1 MLIQTNFIAGK
12 MNKSVDERLV
22 PVGEY
27 VDAMNVRLGSTE
39 TTEIGAVENSKGNL
53 QLTTIGYGGNPLSKA
68 ARCIGAYEDG
78 MTETIYWFITDPN
91 NISSA
96 SGKVDMVLSYNTNTN
111 SLIYHIV
118 SETVLNFN
126 QTYLITGVDKISDY
140 LYWTDDINP
149 PRYINITRN
158 YNDDTAAVNPL
169 IEEDISVIVK
179 PPGFESDNLAA
190 GTEPLGAPHLELV
203 NNGSTED
210 YLEMRFLCFAYRYRY
225 QDGGY
230 SATSLF
236 TNPAFSPKE
245 FKFNLEN
252 YQNDGMVNRYNQATI
267 TFSSGSRRVTEIQL
281 LYKES
286 SNNNIYV
293 INRLNKADLGMA
305 NNTFYN
311 RTFTNSKILT
321 LLGSDEILRLYDN
334 VPRFAKAQTIQGNRL
349 IYGNY
354 VDQYDIVPKEGG
366 TTIPM
371 EYQATPVSL
380 GLSGDDLGDPTTASA
395 TWTIDPAGGETL
407 VDGEIS
413 FDCSGLLTSGSQID
427 AGTQLVFYLGM
438 QNVKVVDRSPVLPGA
453 DFNGTPIDDF
463 EVALNFVCPVPYATV
478 NDLLTSSEFAAAVGT
493 TAGMQQILPPSSG
506 CTSINSGASLTDR
519 FNFSICG
526 SNGVI
531 SGAGNTLFLYN
542 TSISGQ
548 CPPAPIL
555 PVPAIPTDPPNG
567 TCAQQPFSFSV
578 AGSTVTFQAP
588 AAQYYFIDGA
598 SVVTN
603 QFNYFAFNAPESSA
617 AFSTIPNRL
626 SLHSDRDYAVGVV
639 YMDDYGR
646 ASTVLTTQNNT
657 VYFPASAMTT
667 KNKVE
672 VTLENLAPYWAT
684 KYKFVMK
691 PSQGNYNTIYSN
703 IVYQQD
709 GTGDAGSDPAGG
721 VPNPAGNL
729 NVADLSS
736 FWFRL
741 DGDSQN
747 LVGVGDLLTVKTD
760 AVGATNARLTCEVLD
775 KEAMYSRQITNTSL
789 PGTYIRLK
797 PNGWQAIDPTGTAN
811 IDCKKTGTNDD
822 KNSCGPTLK
831 CGINDGGTAAAI
843 PAGSSLFVRVR
854 NSRETGSE
862 TAKCN
867 TVEIDWEARLTASA
881 DYANIHDMLIGE
893 QFVNYVNGDAAIINI
908 GPLGLEFDT
917 NLYTPT
923 TTPTCAPFYGYIFV
937 QEDSVTGEQFLCMD
951 GNIPMCRKGLSKKEA
966 KFKFDVELSF
976 SPGIFCFE
984 SETQEVDPNLFY
996 DASDLLDL
1004 TEIGGFKY
1012 HNATTVFDPATQQ
1025 ESITGGCV
1033 TGNCQN
1039 QTPTQPLMTTL
1050 DFGTCYVFGN
1060 GVESFRI
1067 EDRIDGK
1074 FFLLGERVVAVSNQD
1089 FKEADRFAGMTY
1101 SGVFSDSA
1109 NSNNLNEF
1117 NLGLVNF
1124 KDLETSFGPI
1134 MKMHSRETDI
1144 LILQE
1149 DRISYVLSGKNVITD
1164 STGGG
1169 AITSVPEVLGTQ
1181 VARIEEYGISFNPES
1196 FTSWGHNMYFTD
1208 TKRGAVL
1215 MLQGASANSDQLTTI
1230 SSFGMRSW
1238 FRDQFNA
1245 ELTTQ
1250 KLGGYDPYMNEYVLS
1265 TNDQPVPIP
1274 LTKLPCNQTVTQEKK
1289 SDDLTYEVDLGTI
1302 IGAIQIPY
1310 TISAGTIN
1318 ITVNWNGVDYSPPG
1332 NPVNTSGSFSFNKTS
1347 ATPSKAIV
1355 TIVPVGGYAT
1365 YGVTIKCPPETPL
1378 TLVQVV
1384 VNTTNYF
1391 GEGIH
1396 TEFAWDD
1403 GTTFSPTQSNGISL
1417 NNSTPTSSYIAQTGI
1432 RSDGMFPYD
1441 GASVTLRTRKI
1452 APDTFD
1458 FNPLLHRFK
1467 ILSSNTLYTDTTAD
1481 IDALLGLASNITPIT
1496 TPTPPVHQAEA
1507 VGTIQG
1513 GTFNMAA
1520 GNQYLYLI
1528 WDFRD
1533 ITCAQLCYSN
1543 TDYAEVCCDCSTDCN
1558 VCWFSPV
1565 QANSL
1570 SACLVNTDSFGAA
1583 QYSFNG
1589 SNIIPELGDICWA
1602 DPGLVCDNTSGFLPV
1617 GYYIVDPSQPS
1628 AASPKNWIQVGAS
1641 GVVIQT
1647 GTC

>member
-53 QLTTIGYGGNPLSKA
+53 QLTNVGYGGNPLSKA

-91 NISSA
+91 NSSSA

-111 SLIYHIV
+111 SLLYHLV

-158 YNDDTAAVNPL
+158 YNDDTAAINPL
-169 IEEDISVIVK
+169 VEEDISVIVK
-179 PPGFESDNLAA
+179 PPGFEDDNTAT
-190 GTEPLGAPHLELV
+190 GTEPLGAPHLELS
-203 NNGSTED
+203 NNGSAED

-236 TNPAFSPKE
+236 TTPAFSPRD
-245 FKFNLEN
+245 FKFNLET
-252 YQNDGMVNRYNQATI
+252 YQNDGMINRYNQATI

-293 INRLNKADLGMA
+293 IDRLNKADLGLA
-305 NNTFYN
+305 NDTFYN

-321 LLGSDEILRLYDN
+321 VLGSDELLRLYDN
-334 VPRFAKAQTIQGNRL
+334 VPRYAKAQTIQGNRL
-349 IYGNY
+349 MYGNY
-354 VDQYDIVPKEGG
+354 VDQYDITPTEGG
-366 TTIPM
+366 STIPM

-380 GLSGDDLGDPTTASA
+380 GLVGEDLADPTTTSA
-395 TWTIDPAGGETL
+395 TWTIDPAGGQTL
-407 VDGEIS
+407 GDGQIS
-413 FDCSGLLTSGSQID
+413 FDCSGLLASAASIPE
-427 AGTQLVFYLGM
+427 GTQVRFVLGM
-438 QNVKVVDRSPVLPGA
+438 QNVLAVDRSPVLPGA
-453 DFNGTPIDDF
+453 DFVSNLIPDF
-463 EVALNFVCPVPYATV
+463 ELVLNFICPVTYATV
-478 NDLLTSSEFAAAVGT
+478 NDMLTSSEFAAVVGT
-493 TAGMQQILPPSSG
+493 TAGMQQILPPSTACS
-506 CTSINSGASLTDR
+506 TISSGASLTDR

-526 SNGVI
+526 T
-531 SGAGNTLFLYN
+531 SGLVSPAGNTLFLYN

-555 PVPAIPTDPPNG
+555 PVPSIPTDPPNG

-588 AAQYYFIDGA
+588 AAQYYFVDA
-598 SVVTN
+598 LNVVTN
-603 QFNYFAFNAPESSA
+603 QFNYFTFDPTVSTA
-617 AFSTIPNRL
+617 AFSTVPDRL
-626 SLHSDRDYAVGVV
+626 SLHSDRDYEVGVV
-639 YMDDYGR
+639 YMDEYGR

-657 VYFPASAMTT
+657 VYFPASTMTT
-667 KNKVE
+667 RNRVE

-709 GTGDAGSDPAGG
+709 GSGDAGYSSA
-721 VPNPAGNL
+721 VSSSVIPAGNL
-729 NVADLSS
+729 TIPDLTS

-741 DGDSQN
+741 DGDNQN
-747 LVGVGDLLTVKTD
+747 LVKVGDILTVKTD
-760 AVGATNARLTCEVLD
+760 ALGATNSRLTAEVLD
-775 KEAMYSRQITNTSL
+775 KEVMYSRQITNTSL
-789 PGTYIRLK
+789 PGTYMRLK
-797 PNGWQAIDPTGTAN
+797 PNGWQAFDPNGLTN
-811 IDCKKTGTNDD
+811 IDCSKTSTNENRD
-822 KNSCGPTLK
+822 CGATLK
-831 CGINDGGTAAAI
+831 CGINDSGTAAAI
-843 PAGSSLFVRVR
+843 PAGSALYVRVR
-854 NSRETGSE
+854 NDREAGGS
-862 TAKCN
+862 KCN
-867 TVEIDWEARLTASA
+867 TVEIEWEARITATS
-881 DYANIHDMLIGE
+881 DYDNIYDMLIGE
-893 QFVNYVNGDAAIINI
+893 QFESLVTPGSALINTDMEI
-908 GPLGLEFDT
+908 YFIDT
-917 NLYTPT
+917 LYPT
-923 TTPTCAPFYGYIFV
+923 TGLIQTPPCDFFVSKIFV

-951 GNIPMCRKGLSKKEA
+951 GNIPMCRRGFAKKKA
-966 KFKFDVELSF
+966 KFRFDVELSF

-984 SETQEVDPNLFY
+984 SETQEADPNLFY

-1004 TEIGGFKY
+1004 TEIGGLKY

-1025 ESITGGCV
+1025 ETITTGCV
-1033 TGNCQN
+1033 TGNCQD
-1039 QTPTQPLMTTL
+1039 QSPTQPLITTL
-1050 DFGTCYVFGN
+1050 DFGNCYVFGN

-1117 NLGLVNF
+1117 NLGLVNY

-1144 LILQE
+1144 LVLQE
-1149 DRISYVLSGKNVITD
+1149 DRISYVLSSKNVVTD

-1169 AITSVPEVLGTQ
+1169 AIVSVPEVLGQ
-1181 VARIEEYGISFNPES
+1181 QIARIEEYGISFNPES
-1196 FTSWGHNMYFTD
+1196 FTSWGSAMFFTD

-1215 MLQGASANSDQLTTI
+1215 MLQGASANSDQLTNI

-1274 LTKLPCNQTVTQEKK
+1274 LVKTPCNQTVNQEKQ
-1289 SDDLTYEVDLGTI
+1289 SSTITYEVDLGTI
-1302 IGAIQIPY
+1302 IGAVQIPY
-1310 TISAGTIN
+1310 IISSGTIN
-1318 ITVNWNGVDYSPPG
+1318 IRVKWNGINYNSG
-1332 NPVNTSGSFSFNKTS
+1332 NVNTSGSFSFNKTS
-1347 ATPSKAIV
+1347 ATPSTAIV
-1355 TIVPVGGYAT
+1355 EITPIGGEAT
-1365 YGVTIKCPPETPL
+1365 YGVTVKCPPQTPL
-1378 TLVQVV
+1378 TLIQVV

-1396 TEFAWDD
+1396 TEFSWND
-1403 GTTFSPTQSNGISL
+1403 GTTFSPTQSNGITL

-1441 GASVTLRTRKI
+1441 GASVTLNTRKI
-1452 APDTFD
+1452 SPDTFD

-1467 ILSSNTLYTDTTAD
+1467 ILSSNTLYNNTTAD
-1481 IDALLGLASNITPIT
+1481 ISTLLGAASNITPIT
-1496 TPTPPVHQAEA
+1496 NPTPPVYKAEE

-1513 GTFNMAA
+1513 GTFTMPI

-1533 ITCAQLCYSN
+1533 ITCSELCYSN
-1543 TDYAEVCCDCSTDCN
+1543 TDYEEVCCDCSTACN

-1565 QANSL
+1565 QANSAT
-1570 SACLVNTDSFGAA
+1570 ACLVDTNSYGAA
-1583 QYSFNG
+1583 QRSFNG
-1589 SNIIPELGDICWA
+1589 SGVIPELGDTCWL
-1602 DPGLVCDNTSGFLPV
+1602 DPGLTCDTNTAFLPA
-1617 GYYIVDPSQPS
+1617 GYYIVDPAQPS
-1628 AASPKNWIQVGAS
+1628 GASPKNWIRVAGS
-1641 GVVIQT
+1641 GVVVET